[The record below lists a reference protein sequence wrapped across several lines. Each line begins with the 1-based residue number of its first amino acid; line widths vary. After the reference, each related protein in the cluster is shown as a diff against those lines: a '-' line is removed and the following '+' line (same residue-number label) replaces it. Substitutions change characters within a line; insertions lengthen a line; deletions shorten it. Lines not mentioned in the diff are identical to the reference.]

1 MKKFFLMLLGLGIL
15 AVFIGTTIFLYRK
28 SQEAPVIYQTA
39 KPFVTDIVRKTVAT
53 GKIIPRKE
61 IAVKSRVPGVIE
73 EVYVEAGQ
81 KIVKGDLI
89 AKIELLPDLA
99 FLSNAESE
107 LERARINL
115 ANAKR
120 DYERQQVLFRDKL
133 ISELDFNRF
142 ELQYRLADEVVK
154 AAENNVALIRDGASK
169 ASGMVSNEVQATVS
183 GVLLDVPVKEGG
195 FVIQSNTFNEGTTIA
210 TIANMEDMIFEGRVD
225 ESEVGKLREGMPLEL
240 RVGAIG
246 DPRFA
251 AHLEYIAPKG
261 FEDQGTIKFEIRA
274 AVNLSEDTFL
284 RAGYSANADIVLERR
299 DQVLAIN
306 EANLIVDGNKTFV
319 EIESGP
325 QQFVKRE
332 VVVGLSDGI
341 NIEIIS
347 GLQEAESIKQL

>member
-1 MKKFFLMLLGLGIL
+1 MKKFFLGLIGIL
-15 AVFIGTTIFLYRK
+15 ILAIFIGTTIFLYRK
-28 SQEAPVIYQTA
+28 SQEAPVVYEVT
-39 KPFVTDIVRKTVAT
+39 KPFYTDIVRKTVAT
-53 GKIIPRKE
+53 GKIVPRKE
-61 IAVKSRVPGVIE
+61 IAIKSRVPGVIA

-81 KIVKGDLI
+81 KIAKGNLI

-107 LERARINL
+107 LEKARINL
-115 ANAKR
+115 NNAKR
-120 DYERQQVLFRDKL
+120 DYERQRVLFQEKL

-142 ELQYRLADEVVK
+142 ELQYHLAEEAVK
-154 AAENNVALIRDGASK
+154 ASENNVALIRDGASK
-169 ASGMVSNEVQATVS
+169 KSGKVSNEVQATVA

-225 ESEVGKLREGMPLEL
+225 ESEVGKLKEGMPLEL

-246 DPRFA
+246 DPRFT

-274 AVNLSEDTFL
+274 AVNLSADSFL

-299 DQVLAIN
+299 DHVLAIN
-306 EANLIVDGNKTFV
+306 EANLIVEGNKTFV
-319 EIESGP
+319 EVETGP
-325 QQFVKRE
+325 QQFARRE
-332 VVVGLSDGI
+332 VAVGLSDGI
-341 NIEIIS
+341 NIEIVS
-347 GLQEAESIKQL
+347 GLKESESIKQL

>member
-1 MKKFFLMLLGLGIL
+1 MKKFLLALLGIAIL
-15 AVFIGTTIFLYRK
+15 AVFIGTTVFLYRK
-28 SQEAPVIYQTA
+28 SQEAPVVYQTA

-53 GKIIPRKE
+53 GKIVPRKE

-81 KIVKGDLI
+81 KIAKGDLI

-107 LERARINL
+107 MEKARINL

-142 ELQYRLADEVVK
+142 ELQYRLAEEAVK
-154 AAENNVALIRDGASK
+154 ASENNVALIRDGASK
-169 ASGMVSNEVQATVS
+169 KSGKISNQVQATVS

-246 DPRFA
+246 DPRFT

-274 AVNLSEDTFL
+274 AVTLSADTFL
-284 RAGYSANADIVLERR
+284 RAGYSANADIVLEKRE
-299 DQVLAIN
+299 QVLAIN

-319 EIESGP
+319 EVETGA
-325 QQFVKRE
+325 QQFARRE
-332 VVVGLSDGI
+332 VVTGLSDGI
-341 NIEIIS
+341 NIEIVS
-347 GLQEAESIKQL
+347 GIKENEAIKQL

>member
-1 MKKFFLMLLGLGIL
+1 MKKFVLAIVGIL
-15 AVFIGTTIFLYRK
+15 VLVVFVGTTIFLYRK
-28 SQEAPVIYQTA
+28 SQEAPVIYEVT
-39 KPFVTDIVRKTVAT
+39 KPFQTDIVRKTVAT
-53 GKIIPRKE
+53 GKIVPRKE
-61 IAVKSRVPGVIE
+61 IAVKSRVPGVISD
-73 EVYVEAGQ
+73 VYVEAGQ
-81 KIVKGDLI
+81 KIEKGALI

-107 LERARINL
+107 LEKARINL
-115 ANAKR
+115 NNAKR
-120 DYERQQVLFRDKL
+120 DYERQKVLFQEKL
-133 ISELDFNRF
+133 ISELDYNRF
-142 ELQYRLADEVVK
+142 ELQYRLAEEAVK
-154 AAENNVALIRDGASK
+154 ASENNVALIRDGASK
-169 ASGMVSNEVQATVS
+169 KSGKVSNEVQATVS

-225 ESEVGKLREGMPLEL
+225 ESEVGKLKEGMPLEL

-274 AVNLSEDTFL
+274 AVNLSADTFL

-299 DQVLAIN
+299 DNVLAIN

-319 EIESGP
+319 EIETGP
-325 QQFVKRE
+325 QKFSRRE

-341 NIEIIS
+341 NIEIVS
-347 GLQEAESIKQL
+347 GLNQNESIKQL

>member
-1 MKKFFLMLLGLGIL
+1 MKKFFLMLLGIGVL
-15 AVFIGTTIFLYRK
+15 AVFIGTTVFLYRK
-28 SQEAPVIYQTA
+28 SQEEPVTYQTA

-53 GKIIPRKE
+53 GKIVPRKE

-115 ANAKR
+115 INAKR

>member
-1 MKKFFLMLLGLGIL
+1 MKKFFLMLLGIAIL

-53 GKIIPRKE
+53 GKIVPRKE

-81 KIVKGDLI
+81 KIAKGDLI

-107 LERARINL
+107 LEKARINL

-120 DYERQQVLFRDKL
+120 DYERQKVLFGEKL

-142 ELQYRLADEVVK
+142 ELQYRLADEGVK
-154 AAENNVALIRDGASK
+154 ASENNVALIRDGASK
-169 ASGMVSNEVQATVS
+169 KSGKISNQVQATVS

-246 DPRFA
+246 DPRFT

-274 AVNLSEDTFL
+274 AVTLSADTFL
-284 RAGYSANADIVLERR
+284 RAGYSANADIVLEKR

-306 EANLIVDGNKTFV
+306 EANLITESNKTFV
-319 EIESGP
+319 EVETGP
-325 QQFVKRE
+325 QQFARRE

-341 NIEIIS
+341 NIEIAS
-347 GLQEAESIKQL
+347 GLNQNESIKQL

>member
-1 MKKFFLMLLGLGIL
+1 MKKFFLLILGIVIL
-15 AVFIGTTIFLYRK
+15 AVFVGTTIFLYRK
-28 SQEAPVIYQTA
+28 SQEAPVIYQTV

-53 GKIIPRKE
+53 GKIVPRKE

-73 EVYVEAGQ
+73 AVYVEAGQ
-81 KIVKGDLI
+81 KIAKGDLI

-107 LERARINL
+107 LEKARINL

-142 ELQYRLADEVVK
+142 ELQYRLAEEAVK
-154 AAENNVALIRDGASK
+154 ASENNVALIRDGASK
-169 ASGMVSNEVQATVS
+169 KSGKISNQVQATVA

-246 DPRFA
+246 DPRFT

-274 AVNLSEDTFL
+274 AVTLSADTFL
-284 RAGYSANADIVLERR
+284 RAGYSANADIVLEKR

-306 EANLIVDGNKTFV
+306 EANLIAEGNKTFV
-319 EIESGP
+319 EIETGS
-325 QQFVKRE
+325 QQFARRE
-332 VVVGLSDGI
+332 VVTGLSDGI
-341 NIEIIS
+341 NIEIVS
-347 GLQEAESIKQL
+347 GLKESESIKQL

>member
-169 ASGMVSNEVQATVS
+169 ASGMVSNQVQATVS

-240 RVGAIG
+240 RVGAI
-246 DPRFA
+246 DDSRFTA
-251 AHLEYIAPKG
+251 LLEYIAPKG

-274 AVNLSEDTFL
+274 AVTLSADTFL
-284 RAGYSANADIVLERR
+284 RAGYSANADIVLEKR

-306 EANLIVDGNKTFV
+306 EANLIAESDKTFV
-319 EIESGP
+319 EVESGP
-325 QQFVKRE
+325 QQFIRRE

-341 NIEIIS
+341 NIEIVS
-347 GLQEAESIKQL
+347 GLNESEVIKQL

>member
-1 MKKFFLMLLGLGIL
+1 MKKFFLGLVGIL
-15 AVFIGTTIFLYRK
+15 ILVIFVGTTIFLYRK
-28 SQEAPVIYQTA
+28 SQEAPVVYEIT
-39 KPFVTDIVRKTVAT
+39 KPFYTDIVRKTVAT
-53 GKIIPRKE
+53 GKIVPRKE
-61 IAVKSRVPGVIE
+61 IAVKSRVPGVISD
-73 EVYVEAGQ
+73 VYVEAGQ
-81 KIVKGDLI
+81 KIAKGDLI

-107 LERARINL
+107 LEKARINL
-115 ANAKR
+115 NNAKR
-120 DYERQQVLFRDKL
+120 DYERQRVLFQEKL

-142 ELQYRLADEVVK
+142 ELQYHLAEEAVK
-154 AAENNVALIRDGASK
+154 ASENNVALIRDGASK
-169 ASGMVSNEVQATVS
+169 KSGKVSNEVQATVS

-210 TIANMEDMIFEGRVD
+210 SIANMEDMIFEGRVD
-225 ESEVGKLREGMPLEL
+225 ESEVGKLKEGMPLEL

-246 DPRFA
+246 DPRFM

-299 DQVLAIN
+299 DNVLAIN

-319 EIESGP
+319 EVETGP
-325 QQFVKRE
+325 QKFVRRE

-341 NIEIIS
+341 NIEIVS
-347 GLQEAESIKQL
+347 GLDQNESIKQL

>member
-1 MKKFFLMLLGLGIL
+1 MKKFFLMLLGIGVL
-15 AVFIGTTIFLYRK
+15 AVFIGTTVFLYRK
-28 SQEAPVIYQTA
+28 SQEEPVTYQTA

-53 GKIIPRKE
+53 GKIVPRKE

>member
-1 MKKFFLMLLGLGIL
+1 M
-15 AVFIGTTIFLYRK
+15 
-28 SQEAPVIYQTA
+28 
-39 KPFVTDIVRKTVAT
+39 
-53 GKIIPRKE
+53 
-61 IAVKSRVPGVIE
+61 
-73 EVYVEAGQ
+73 
-81 KIVKGDLI
+81 
-89 AKIELLPDLA
+89 
-99 FLSNAESE
+99 
-107 LERARINL
+107 
-115 ANAKR
+115 
-120 DYERQQVLFRDKL
+120 

>member
-1 MKKFFLMLLGLGIL
+1 MKKFFLALLGIAIL
-15 AVFIGTTIFLYRK
+15 AVFIGTTVFLYRK
-28 SQEAPVIYQTA
+28 SQEAPVVYQTA

-53 GKIIPRKE
+53 GKIVPRKE

-81 KIVKGDLI
+81 KIAKGDLI

-107 LERARINL
+107 LEKARINL

-120 DYERQQVLFRDKL
+120 DYERQQVLFGEKL

-142 ELQYRLADEVVK
+142 ELQYRLAEEAVK
-154 AAENNVALIRDGASK
+154 ASENNVALIRDGASK
-169 ASGMVSNEVQATVS
+169 KSGKISNQVQATVA

-246 DPRFA
+246 DPRFT

-274 AVNLSEDTFL
+274 AVTLSADTFL
-284 RAGYSANADIVLERR
+284 RAGYSANADIVLEKR

-306 EANLIVDGNKTFV
+306 EANLIVDGSKTFV
-319 EIESGP
+319 EVETGP
-325 QQFVKRE
+325 QQFTRRE
-332 VVVGLSDGI
+332 VVTGLSDGI
-341 NIEIIS
+341 NIEIVS
-347 GLQEAESIKQL
+347 GLKDNEAIKQL

>member
-1 MKKFFLMLLGLGIL
+1 MKKFLLALLGIAIL
-15 AVFIGTTIFLYRK
+15 AVFIGTTVFLYRK
-28 SQEAPVIYQTA
+28 SQEAPVVYQTA

-53 GKIIPRKE
+53 GKIVPRKE

-81 KIVKGDLI
+81 KIAKGDLI

-107 LERARINL
+107 MEKARINL

-142 ELQYRLADEVVK
+142 ELQYRLAEEAVK
-154 AAENNVALIRDGASK
+154 ASENNVALIRDGASK
-169 ASGMVSNEVQATVS
+169 KSGKISNQVQATVS

-246 DPRFA
+246 DPRFT

-274 AVNLSEDTFL
+274 AVTLSADTFL
-284 RAGYSANADIVLERR
+284 RAGYSANADIVLEKRE
-299 DQVLAIN
+299 QVLAIN

-319 EIESGP
+319 EVETGP
-325 QQFVKRE
+325 QQFSRRE
-332 VVVGLSDGI
+332 VVTGLSDGI
-341 NIEIIS
+341 NIEIVS
-347 GLQEAESIKQL
+347 GIKENEAIKQL

>member
-1 MKKFFLMLLGLGIL
+1 MKKFFLMLLGIAIL
-15 AVFIGTTIFLYRK
+15 AVFVGTTIFLYRK

-53 GKIIPRKE
+53 GKIVPRKE

-73 EVYVEAGQ
+73 EVYVEAGE
-81 KIVKGDLI
+81 KIAKGDLI

-107 LERARINL
+107 LEKARINL

-120 DYERQQVLFRDKL
+120 DYERQQVLFGEKL

-142 ELQYRLADEVVK
+142 ELQYRLADEAVK

-169 ASGMVSNEVQATVS
+169 KSGKISNQVQATVS

-246 DPRFA
+246 DPRFT

-274 AVNLSEDTFL
+274 AVTLSADTFL
-284 RAGYSANADIVLERR
+284 RAGYSANADIVLEKR

-306 EANLIVDGNKTFV
+306 EANLITESNKTFV
-319 EIESGP
+319 EVETGP
-325 QQFVKRE
+325 QQFSRRE

-341 NIEIIS
+341 NIEIAS
-347 GLQEAESIKQL
+347 GLNQNESIKQL

>member
-1 MKKFFLMLLGLGIL
+1 MKKFLLGFLGLAIL
-15 AVFIGTTIFLYRK
+15 GTFIATTIFLYRK
-28 SQEAPVIYQTA
+28 SQEAPVVYQTA
-39 KPFVTDIVRKTVAT
+39 QPFTADIVRKTVAT
-53 GKIIPRKE
+53 GKIVPRKE

-81 KIVKGDLI
+81 KIAKGDLI
-89 AKIELLPDLA
+89 AKIELLPDMA

-107 LERARINL
+107 MEKARINL
-115 ANAKR
+115 ANAKKEL
-120 DYERQQVLFRDKL
+120 ERQQVLFRDKL
-133 ISELDFNRF
+133 IPELEFSKF
-142 ELQYRLADEVVK
+142 ELQYQLAAEGVK

-169 ASGMVSNEVQATVS
+169 KSGKVSNMVQATVA

-210 TIANMEDMIFEGRVD
+210 SIANMEDMIFEGRVD

-246 DPRFA
+246 DPRFT

-274 AVNLSEDTFL
+274 AVTLDQDNFL
-284 RAGYSANADIVLERR
+284 RAGYSANADIVLEKR

-306 EANLIVDGNKTFV
+306 EANLIVEDTKTFV
-319 EIESGP
+319 EVETGP
-325 QQFVKRE
+325 QQFARRE
-332 VVVGLSDGI
+332 ITTGLSDGI
-341 NIEIIS
+341 NIEVLG
-347 GLQEAESIKQL
+347 GLQKNESIKQL

>member
-1 MKKFFLMLLGLGIL
+1 MKKFFLGLVGIL
-15 AVFIGTTIFLYRK
+15 ILVIFVGTTIFLYRK
-28 SQEAPVIYQTA
+28 SQEAPVVYEIT
-39 KPFVTDIVRKTVAT
+39 KPFYTDIVRKTVAT
-53 GKIIPRKE
+53 GKIVPRKE
-61 IAVKSRVPGVIE
+61 IAVKSRVPGVISD
-73 EVYVEAGQ
+73 VYVEAGQ
-81 KIVKGDLI
+81 KIAKGDLI

-107 LERARINL
+107 LEKARINL
-115 ANAKR
+115 NNAQR
-120 DYERQQVLFRDKL
+120 DYERQRVLFQEKL

-142 ELQYRLADEVVK
+142 ELQYHLAEEAVK
-154 AAENNVALIRDGASK
+154 ASENNVALIRDGASK
-169 ASGMVSNEVQATVS
+169 KSGKVSNEVQATVS

-210 TIANMEDMIFEGRVD
+210 SIANMEDMIFEGRVD
-225 ESEVGKLREGMPLEL
+225 ESEVGKLKEGMPLEL

-246 DPRFA
+246 DPRFM

-299 DQVLAIN
+299 EKVLAIN
-306 EANLIVDGNKTFV
+306 EANLIVDGTKTFV
-319 EIESGP
+319 EVETGP
-325 QQFVKRE
+325 QKFARRE

-341 NIEIIS
+341 NIEIVS
-347 GLQEAESIKQL
+347 GLDQNESIKQL

>member
-1 MKKFFLMLLGLGIL
+1 MKKIFLSILGIL
-15 AVFIGTTIFLYRK
+15 ILAIFAGTTVFLYRK
-28 SQEAPVIYQTA
+28 SQEAPVVYQTA
-39 KPFVTDIVRKTVAT
+39 KPFTTDIVRKTVAT
-53 GKIIPRKE
+53 GKIVPRKE
-61 IAVKSRVPGVIE
+61 IAVKSRVPGVIA

-81 KIVKGDLI
+81 KINKGDMI

-107 LERARINL
+107 LEKARINL
-115 ANAKR
+115 DNAKR
-120 DYERQQVLFRDKL
+120 DYERQKVLFQDKL

-142 ELQYRLADEVVK
+142 ELQYRLAEEAVK
-154 AAENNVALIRDGASK
+154 ASENNVALIRDGASK
-169 ASGMVSNEVQATVS
+169 KSGKISNQVLATVS

-225 ESEVGKLREGMPLEL
+225 ESEVGKLKEGMPLEL

-246 DPRFA
+246 DPRFT

-274 AVNLSEDTFL
+274 AVTLSEDSFL
-284 RAGYSANADIVLERR
+284 RAGYSANADIVLEKR
-299 DQVLAIN
+299 DSVLAIN

-319 EIESGP
+319 EVETGP
-325 QQFVKRE
+325 QQFARRE
-332 VVVGLSDGI
+332 VVAGLSDGI
-341 NIEIIS
+341 NIEIVS
-347 GLQEAESIKQL
+347 GLKEGENIKQL

>member
-1 MKKFFLMLLGLGIL
+1 MKKFFLGLVGIL
-15 AVFIGTTIFLYRK
+15 ILVIFVGTTIFLYRK
-28 SQEAPVIYQTA
+28 SQEAPVVYEIT
-39 KPFVTDIVRKTVAT
+39 KPFYTDIVRKTVAT
-53 GKIIPRKE
+53 GKIVPRKE
-61 IAVKSRVPGVIE
+61 IAVKSRVPGVISD
-73 EVYVEAGQ
+73 VYVEAGQ
-81 KIVKGDLI
+81 KIAKGDLI

-107 LERARINL
+107 LEKARINL
-115 ANAKR
+115 NNAKR
-120 DYERQQVLFRDKL
+120 DYERQRVLFQEKL

-142 ELQYRLADEVVK
+142 ELQYHLAEEAVK
-154 AAENNVALIRDGASK
+154 ASENNVALIRDGASK
-169 ASGMVSNEVQATVS
+169 KSGKVSNEVQATVS

-210 TIANMEDMIFEGRVD
+210 SIANMEDMIFEGRVD
-225 ESEVGKLREGMPLEL
+225 ESEVGKLKEGMPLEL

-246 DPRFA
+246 DPRFMA
-251 AHLEYIAPKG
+251 NLEYIAPKG

-299 DQVLAIN
+299 DNVLAIN

-319 EIESGP
+319 EVETGP
-325 QQFVKRE
+325 QKFVRRE

-341 NIEIIS
+341 NIEIVS
-347 GLQEAESIKQL
+347 GLDQNESIKQL

>member
-1 MKKFFLMLLGLGIL
+1 MKKFFLMVLGIGVL
-15 AVFIGTTIFLYRK
+15 VVFIGTTIFLYRK
-28 SQEAPVIYQTA
+28 SHEEPVVYQTA

-53 GKIIPRKE
+53 GKIVPRKE
-61 IAVKSRVPGVIE
+61 IAVKSRVPGVID

-81 KIVKGDLI
+81 KIAKGELI

-99 FLSNAESE
+99 FLSSAESE
-107 LERARINL
+107 LEKARINL

-120 DYERQQVLFRDKL
+120 DYERQRVLFHDKL

-142 ELQYRLADEVVK
+142 ELQYHLAAEAVK

-246 DPRFA
+246 DSRFT

-274 AVNLSEDTFL
+274 AVNLSDDDFL

-306 EANLIVDGNKTFV
+306 EANLIIEGNKTFV
-319 EIESGP
+319 EIETGP
-325 QQFVKRE
+325 QQFSRRE
-332 VVVGLSDGI
+332 VAVGLSDGI
-341 NIEIIS
+341 NIEIVS
-347 GLQEAESIKQL
+347 GLNENETIKQL

>member
-1 MKKFFLMLLGLGIL
+1 MKKFFLSLIGIL
-15 AVFIGTTIFLYRK
+15 ILVVFVGTTVFLYRK
-28 SQEAPVIYQTA
+28 SQEAPVVYEIT
-39 KPFVTDIVRKTVAT
+39 KPFYTDIVRKTVAT
-53 GKIIPRKE
+53 GKIVPRKE
-61 IAVKSRVPGVIE
+61 IAVKSRVPGVIAD
-73 EVYVEAGQ
+73 VYVEAGQ
-81 KIVKGDLI
+81 KITKGDLI

-115 ANAKR
+115 NNAKR
-120 DYERQQVLFRDKL
+120 DYERQRVLFQEKL

-142 ELQYRLADEVVK
+142 ELQYRLAEEAVRGS
-154 AAENNVALIRDGASK
+154 ENNVALIRDGASK
-169 ASGMVSNEVQATVS
+169 KSGKVSNEVQATVS

-225 ESEVGKLREGMPLEL
+225 ESEVGKLKEGMPLEL

-246 DPRFA
+246 DPRFT

-274 AVNLSEDTFL
+274 AVTLSEDSFL

-306 EANLIVDGNKTFV
+306 EANLIVDGAKTFV
-319 EIESGP
+319 EVETGP
-325 QQFVKRE
+325 QQFARRE
-332 VVVGLSDGI
+332 VVAGLSDGI
-341 NIEIIS
+341 NIEIVS
-347 GLQEAESIKQL
+347 GLKESESIKQL